1 MSLPYRFFSGL
12 LALSLV
18 TGTVSLVAQSAPP
31 QPVMPPDI
39 HQALAGLAD
48 QPPTH
53 MGFVLDRSM
62 LSGAQQ
68 ILESQ
73 GMTPERA
80 SAALTSIAYD
90 NYRYAQ
96 PATYAP
102 SSMNQI
108 MDAYHAAGWRHMV
121 DSHEKAYASGQVGP
135 DGSPARRHQVTDL
148 WLHFSGD
155 DIDGITVMTR
165 GAKNVNLVQVAC
177 DLRPIELLHLAGHFG
192 IPKVDPG
199 SFDHGAVMVPDPK
212 DR

>member
-1 MSLPYRFFSGL
+1 MRLHFRALSAL
-12 LALSLV
+12 LALGMTASA
-18 TGTVSLVAQSAPP
+18 SMLVAQGSG
-31 QPVMPPDI
+31 PVLPPDI
-39 HQALAGLAD
+39 HQALAAMAD

-80 SAALTSIAYD
+80 AAALTSISYD

-102 SSMNQI
+102 GAMAPI
-108 MDAYHAAGWRHMV
+108 LDVYRAAGWKHMV
-121 DSHEKAYASGQVGP
+121 DSHEKAYASSQLAP
-135 DGSPARRHQVTDL
+135 DGTPAHRHQATDL
-148 WLHFSGD
+148 WLHFTGE
-155 DIDGITVMTR
+155 DIDGITIMTR

-177 DLRPIELLHLAGHFG
+177 DLKPIELLHLAGHFG
-192 IPKVDPG
+192 IPKVDP
-199 SFDHGAVMVPDPK
+199 SAVMVPDPK

>member
-1 MSLPYRFFSGL
+1 MSVSSRLFRSVAAVSFLVG
-12 LALSLV
+12 ALSMSGQNGRV
-18 TGTVSLVAQSAPP
+18 

-48 QPPTH
+48 QPATH

-102 SSMNQI
+102 GSMNQI

-135 DGSPARRHQVTDL
+135 DGTPVHRHQVTDL

-212 DR
+212 AR

>member
-1 MSLPYRFFSGL
+1 MPLTSRLYLGV
-12 LALSLV
+12 LALSFV
-18 TGTVSLVAQSAPP
+18 AGTSALMAQNAPP
-31 QPVMPPDI
+31 QPVPPPDI
-39 HQALAGLAD
+39 HQALADLAD

-62 LSGAQQ
+62 LVGAQQ

-80 SAALTSIAYD
+80 AMALTSISYD
-90 NYRYAQ
+90 NYRYAL
-96 PATYAP
+96 PATYVPGAMAP
-102 SSMNQI
+102 ILDM
-108 MDAYHAAGWRHMV
+108 YRAAGWKHMV
-121 DSHEKAYASGQVGP
+121 DSHEKAYAGVSTRP
-135 DGSPARRHQVTDL
+135 DGTPARPHPATDL
-148 WLHFSGD
+148 WLHFTGE

-192 IPKVDPG
+192 IPKVDP
-199 SFDHGAVMVPDPK
+199 SAVMVPDPK